1 VVRQRLGNDGLNANL
16 HVRSAYETE
25 VQKES
30 VSVVLSV
37 TLRHHL
43 DLRRAHA
50 AIRRIW
56 RPDGLFLMKICP
68 R

>member
-1 VVRQRLGNDGLNANL
+1 VAGQRLDNDGLNANL

-25 VQKES
+25 LQKEF
-30 VSVVLSV
+30 VGVVLSV

-43 DLRRAHA
+43 ALRRAHA

-56 RPDGLFLMKICP
+56 RPYGLFLMKICP